1 MKDKK
6 TKILVYVPI
15 VFGVIIYLMGLLN
28 PSVSPNSDDVFF
40 LLFHAL
46 SFICISLG
54 LIAIAII
61 RTIEK

>member
-1 MKDKK
+1 MQDKK

-15 VFGVIIYLMGLLN
+15 VFGVIIYLIGLFFPN
-28 PSVSPNSDDVFF
+28 VSIINDEVFF
-40 LLFHAL
+40 LLFHAF